1 MVHIFFEIQFHITH
15 LATKEI
21 NAKLK
26 VLSLISTLLNR
37 LKFYFKLWKV
47 LCLGKHLM
55 KLFPISGCTLLVPL
69 STDRSK
75 DRREHVGS
83 LRNNMEYT
91 LYPTKLLH
99 C

>member
-1 MVHIFFEIQFHITH
+1 MVYIYFEIQFHITH

-26 VLSLISTLLNR
+26 VLCLISTLLNL
-37 LKFYFKLWKV
+37 LKLYFKLWKV
-47 LCLGKHLM
+47 LCMGKHLM
-55 KLFPISGCTLLVPL
+55 KLFPISGCTISLPL
-69 STDRSK
+69 STNKSK
-75 DRREHVGS
+75 DRREQVGS

-91 LYPTKLLH
+91 LYPTKLFR